1 MLHIVEGVI
10 TDHDYA
16 VVLLAAMLCVLGSV
30 STLIVAGR
38 AVSAARQTL
47 WLVLL
52 GICFGTTAWS
62 THFIAM
68 LAYKSAL
75 PISYDTDLTVLSL
88 LMGVFVASTGFA
100 VALLNREQRH
110 RRRLGGALLGIG
122 VAALHYLGMA
132 SLRIPGVLQYDAALL
147 AVSIVASAG
156 LGAAATDRIFD
167 LRRRSAPLTGLLL
180 LTGMIITLH
189 FLGMA
194 AVKVELYS
202 SSAVPDPG
210 VSRRMLV
217 IAVAI
222 ASAFVMLVG
231 TVAALVDQQLARQ
244 LTTQAE
250 RFKTLADGAFE
261 GLVIHQNNT
270 LVDANAAARKL
281 LDLGPDPICHDISD
295 WGLPHYNYP
304 SEDVE
309 FFDELTLAGADGQMF
324 PAELCRRRIR
334 LAEGSWGEL
343 IAIRDLTARKQHE
356 ERISYLALH
365 DPLTDLP
372 NRRYCTELLD
382 KALENARMT
391 GTGLA
396 LFAIDLDNF
405 KLVNDLYGHAG
416 GDILIRAVAERLT
429 LSVARGDVV
438 ARLGGDEFALLQISV
453 DSPESAMILAIRVL
467 ELLRSPIC
475 IDGND
480 VVSNASIGI
489 ALYPVDG
496 TDMDT
501 LMRNADSAMYQAKAC
516 GKATF
521 CFFEPY
527 MNAEIEERRRLE
539 YRLRQALNDD
549 ALTLLYQPLVDSN
562 DRMPRGFETLLRW
575 TDSELGSVSPSEFI
589 PVAESSGLIVSIGDF
604 VIRRACRDAM
614 RWPAPLRVAV
624 NLSVAQFGR
633 SDLPQTVANALRESG
648 LPGER
653 LELEITESIL
663 IDDREN
669 ALRVLDQLKSL
680 GVQIA
685 MDDFGTGYSSLSY
698 LQSFAFDKI
707 KIDRSFVSNLGQNPQ
722 DAGIVQAV
730 VTMGQSLR
738 MLVVAEGIET
748 VQQADLLESFGCDEL
763 QGYLFARPMP
773 IDDVEAYLESLE
785 AARKAA

>member
-1 MLHIVEGVI
+1 
-10 TDHDYA
+10 
-16 VVLLAAMLCVLGSV
+16 
-30 STLIVAGR
+30 
-38 AVSAARQTL
+38 
-47 WLVLL
+47 
-52 GICFGTTAWS
+52 
-62 THFIAM
+62 
-68 LAYKSAL
+68 
-75 PISYDTDLTVLSL
+75 
-88 LMGVFVASTGFA
+88 
-100 VALLNREQRH
+100 
-110 RRRLGGALLGIG
+110 
-122 VAALHYLGMA
+122 
-132 SLRIPGVLQYDAALL
+132 
-147 AVSIVASAG
+147 
-156 LGAAATDRIFD
+156 
-167 LRRRSAPLTGLLL
+167 
-180 LTGMIITLH
+180 
-189 FLGMA
+189 
-194 AVKVELYS
+194 
-202 SSAVPDPG
+202 
-210 VSRRMLV
+210 
-217 IAVAI
+217 
-222 ASAFVMLVG
+222 
-231 TVAALVDQQLARQ
+231 
-244 LTTQAE
+244 
-250 RFKTLADGAFE
+250 
-261 GLVIHQNNT
+261 
-270 LVDANAAARKL
+270 
-281 LDLGPDPICHDISD
+281 
-295 WGLPHYNYP
+295 
-304 SEDVE
+304 
-309 FFDELTLAGADGQMF
+309 
-324 PAELCRRRIR
+324 
-334 LAEGSWGEL
+334 
-343 IAIRDLTARKQHE
+343 
-356 ERISYLALH
+356 
-365 DPLTDLP
+365 
-372 NRRYCTELLD
+372 
-382 KALENARMT
+382 MT

-707 KIDRSFVSNLGQNPQ
+707 NIDRSFVSNQGQNPQ

-785 AARKAA
+785 ASRKAA

>member
-1 MLHIVEGVI
+1 
-10 TDHDYA
+10 
-16 VVLLAAMLCVLGSV
+16 
-30 STLIVAGR
+30 
-38 AVSAARQTL
+38 
-47 WLVLL
+47 
-52 GICFGTTAWS
+52 
-62 THFIAM
+62 
-68 LAYKSAL
+68 
-75 PISYDTDLTVLSL
+75 
-88 LMGVFVASTGFA
+88 
-100 VALLNREQRH
+100 
-110 RRRLGGALLGIG
+110 
-122 VAALHYLGMA
+122 
-132 SLRIPGVLQYDAALL
+132 
-147 AVSIVASAG
+147 
-156 LGAAATDRIFD
+156 
-167 LRRRSAPLTGLLL
+167 
-180 LTGMIITLH
+180 
-189 FLGMA
+189 
-194 AVKVELYS
+194 
-202 SSAVPDPG
+202 
-210 VSRRMLV
+210 
-217 IAVAI
+217 
-222 ASAFVMLVG
+222 
-231 TVAALVDQQLARQ
+231 
-244 LTTQAE
+244 
-250 RFKTLADGAFE
+250 
-261 GLVIHQNNT
+261 
-270 LVDANAAARKL
+270 
-281 LDLGPDPICHDISD
+281 
-295 WGLPHYNYP
+295 
-304 SEDVE
+304 
-309 FFDELTLAGADGQMF
+309 
-324 PAELCRRRIR
+324 
-334 LAEGSWGEL
+334 
-343 IAIRDLTARKQHE
+343 
-356 ERISYLALH
+356 
-365 DPLTDLP
+365 
-372 NRRYCTELLD
+372 
-382 KALENARMT
+382 MT

-438 ARLGGDEFALLQISV
+438 ARLGGDEFVLLQISV

-562 DRMPRGFETLLRW
+562 DRMPREFETLLRW

-707 KIDRSFVSNLGQNPQ
+707 NIDRSFVSNQGQNPQ

-785 AARKAA
+785 ASRKAA